1 MLGVVLSI
9 GKLGRGQ
16 ENYYLETVAK
26 GVEDYYV
33 GRGEAPGRWLGSM
46 TSELG
51 LDGRVSAEHLRQVLA
66 GVDPTSGGRFARGGE
81 HRVPGFDLTF
91 CAPKS
96 VSVLWGL
103 GDRDISAA
111 VRAAHD
117 TSVDAAV
124 QYLEDQACWS
134 RRGTNGFVKL
144 PGDGF
149 VAAAFRHRTS
159 RAGDP
164 HLHTHVVVSNA
175 TRSADGR

>member
-1 MLGVVLSI
+1 MLSI

-33 GRGEAPGRWLGSM
+33 GRGEAPGRWFGTL

-51 LDGRVSAEHLRQVLA
+51 LDGRVSAEDLRQVLA
-66 GVDPTSGGRFARGGE
+66 GVDPSSGDRFARGGE

-103 GDRDISAA
+103 GERE
-111 VRAAHD
+111 V
-117 TSVDAAV
+117 
-124 QYLEDQACWS
+124 
-134 RRGTNGFVKL
+134 
-144 PGDGF
+144 
-149 VAAAFRHRTS
+149 
-159 RAGDP
+159 
-164 HLHTHVVVSNA
+164 
-175 TRSADGR
+175 SADEGEEQEERRLRCG